1 MSTVDSTPAPASFER
16 VAALAEGRAL
26 VGVTR
31 GDMPSGPALQVAG
44 SVFARLHA
52 PGILALDCPHQ
63 QKALLV
69 EISPQIYFDPPGLEN
84 DPVLMIRL
92 AEIAD
97 EELSLRLHDAW
108 HFRAPESL
116 RTQRDQTA
124 P

>member
-1 MSTVDSTPAPASFER
+1 MSSIASALPPASFER
-16 VAALAEGRAL
+16 VVALVEGRDLA
-26 VGVTR
+26 GVTR
-31 GDMPSGPALQVAG
+31 GDTPSGPALEVAG
-44 SVFARLHA
+44 SVFARLDG

-84 DPVLMIRL
+84 EPVLMIRL
-92 AEIAD
+92 AEIGD

-116 RTQRDQTA
+116 RTHRHQTT